1 MPLLSSAIVTAK
13 DASPDRWMIFLHGI
27 LGSGANWRTFA
38 KQVTSARPE
47 IGALLVDLRLHGDS
61 LAGFA
66 PPHTLEAAATDIVET
81 IASMPAVRGNVRAI
95 LGHSFGGKVGIEL
108 ARQLGAGRPL
118 SKEPLSKEEEERPE
132 AEREIAK
139 TASSDTKT
147 TSPVVPET
155 GRRSGAVLA
164 TEEPLEHLFV
174 IDSTPS
180 ARPDHRGSSGVKH
193 IVELL
198 TELPTELPDRNAFT
212 AWIEERGVSRPTAMW
227 LAMNVRPIPNT
238 TRFAFR
244 IDVPAVR
251 TMMDDYFQRDLWPI
265 IESPPRE
272 MTTHLIV
279 GGKSEVVDE
288 SDRDHA
294 VRCPLATVDVIEDA
308 GHWVHVDAPQ
318 RLLDLVLGY
327 L

>member
-1 MPLLSSAIVTAK
+1 MERR
-13 DASPDRWMIFLHGI
+13 AS
-27 LGSGANWRTFA
+27 T
-38 KQVTSARPE
+38 
-47 IGALLVDLRLHGDS
+47 
-61 LAGFA
+61 
-66 PPHTLEAAATDIVET
+66 ATD
-81 IASMPAVRGNVRAI
+81 
-95 LGHSFGGKVGIEL
+95 
-108 ARQLGAGRPL
+108 
-118 SKEPLSKEEEERPE
+118 
-132 AEREIAK
+132 
-139 TASSDTKT
+139 
-147 TSPVVPET
+147 
-155 GRRSGAVLA
+155 
-164 TEEPLEHLFV
+164 EPLEHLFV

-198 TELPTELPDRNAFT
+198 TELPAELPDRNAFT

-265 IESPPRE
+265 IEDPARE

-288 SDRDHA
+288 TDRDHA